1 MRMNENAQPCPL
13 CDEPPH
19 PGKPCYAQLKAEWKD
34 KDIKRHIEKLSD
46 MIPDHIYS
54 ARIKEGGLWGG
65 V

>member
-1 MRMNENAQPCPL
+1 MTQPCPL

-34 KDIKRHIEKLSD
+34 KDRKRHIEKLSD

-54 ARIKEGGLWGG
+54 ARIKEGGE
-65 V
+65 